1 MYDTFEKKV
10 NGEIIWILLQAYLRK
25 ECKYEFEVKKTDN
38 GTCPCFYNDEATI
51 GITNSLDSN
60 NPTLFIEMLEVKDK
74 GNGLG
79 SEIVFYICSIIDII
93 GFNLNLWTKK
103 GSKTERWYKKFGF
116 TPTRTNSKGE
126 IQLTRKPRAKMNKY
140 YIENKISDEHKLAIT
155 RFIHNYVM
163 DKDAIEKVAISNV
176 NDILK
181 NKEK

>member
-1 MYDTFEKKV
+1 MYDTLEEKVKAEV
-10 NGEIIWILLQAYLRK
+10 IWLLLQAYFRNDN
-25 ECKYEFEVKKTDN
+25 KYNFEVRKTDN

-60 NPTLFIEMLEVKDK
+60 NPTLFIEVLEVKDK

-79 SEIVFYICSIIDII
+79 SEIIFDICQIIDII

-126 IQLTRKPRAKMNKY
+126 VQLTRKPRTKMNKY
-140 YIENKISDEHKLAIT
+140 YIEKKISDEHKLVIT
-155 RFIHNYVM
+155 KFIHEAIM
-163 DKDAIEKVAISNV
+163 HKDLFTKKATSTV
-176 NDILK
+176 NKILE
-181 NKEK
+181 NER